1 MALVEALCSDRW
13 YVAGELRLIH
23 VASGDIKHVDTR
35 GVDINC
41 VEWRSTDKVLLAGME
56 ADELDSYLART
67 ELSAFQKATITD
79 KKALRQELKKI
90 RAQGFAESKGE
101 LFTGGGALAAGP
113 ACDAVA
119 RLEDIG
125 RNADLTQAAALYA
138 EMERHVQALDAA
150 LSDWVN

>member
-1 MALVEALCSDRW
+1 MRLTLNPAFDPDEALAIVEGDRDLFL
-13 YVAGELRLIH
+13 ELVIVFRE
-23 VASGDIKHVDTR
+23 
-35 GVDINC
+35 N
-41 VEWRSTDKVLLAGME
+41 
-56 ADELDSYLART
+56 YPT
-67 ELSAFQKATITD
+67 ELSSIRDAIHQRD
-79 KKALRQELKKI
+79 SEALR
-90 RAQGFAESKGE
+90 RASHHFKGT
-101 LFTGGGALAAGP
+101 LSALAAGP